1 MVPHDGQCGNAA
13 KISRVERAVCVGD
26 QGGNHTTPRKQ
37 IAYRGFFFRKTGV
50 SFDEK
55 YEPGNQIDPARK
67 IGRVGRVRGQAG
79 FPACLRGRPI
89 FKRVKGM
96 ASCRITSARNSGLR
110 GGFGRFSGRMCLVQ
124 RIYGLL
130 AQCVTLHGYV
140 SYLCRV
146 FRL

>member
-1 MVPHDGQCGNAA
+1 MVPHDGQCGNVG

-37 IAYRGFFFRKTGV
+37 IAYKGFFFRKTGV

-55 YEPGNQIDPARK
+55 HEPGNQIDLARK
-67 IGRVGRVRGQAG
+67 IGRVGQVRGQAG

-96 ASCRITSARNSGLR
+96 TSCQITSARNSGLR
-110 GGFGRFSGRMCLVQ
+110 DGFGAFRDVCAWFIGNMAYLSHCTVMC
-124 RIYGLL
+124 RI
-130 AQCVTLHGYV
+130 CVVYFG
-140 SYLCRV
+140 CK
-146 FRL
+146 